1 LMSMET
7 HASAANSEALR
18 ITPIQSSAMRA

>member
-1 LMSMET
+1 MET
-7 HASAANSEALR
+7 HASAAISEAPR